1 MDINRLAALLGD
13 ACYGFLALNALWGGY
28 CVIVVWR
35 RLGQL
40 RFRTEQKQAEFMA
53 EVNNHLDAGDYDGI
67 VQQCDGDERALP
79 RLISLAVVNR
89 NLKFDKLRQLV
100 ADCFQRDVLADLEY
114 RVSWIYT
121 VIRAGPLLGL
131 YGTVLG
137 MMAAFGR
144 IGSGEKVKPEQIAD
158 EIAIALICTA
168 MGLSTAI
175 PYTFIVSSIN
185 IRVRKLQDSVSAG
198 LTQFLERFKAT

>member
-1 MDINRLAALLGD
+1 MDVNSLAKMLGD
-13 ACYGFLALNALWGGY
+13 ACYVFLTLNGLWGAY

-35 RLGQL
+35 RLAQL
-40 RFRTEQKQAEFMA
+40 RFRSEQKQAEFLA
-53 EVNNHLDAGDYDGI
+53 EINERLDMGDNEGAIHL
-67 VQQCDGDERALP
+67 CDGDVRALP
-79 RLISLAVVNR
+79 RLVSLAIANQGAPFVK
-89 NLKFDKLRQLV
+89 LKQIV
-100 ADCFQRDVLADLEY
+100 SDCFQRDVLADLEY
-114 RVSWIYT
+114 RVSWVTT
-121 VIRAGPLLGL
+121 VIRTGPLLGL

-175 PYTFIVSSIN
+175 PFSFLVASIN
-185 IRVRKLQDSVSAG
+185 IRMRKLQDMVNLG
-198 LTQFLERFKAT
+198 LTQFLERFKTT